1 MIVGRFEGIMTVKEL
16 IEKYKNMQEGNQ
28 NFINCYLT
36 LPKGKGKLNKYD
48 ESVKVYLEYQNELYK
63 LVVKDLEKLD

>member
-1 MIVGRFEGIMTVKEL
+1 MTKQEL
-16 IEKYKNMQEGNQ
+16 IEKYKAMQEGNQ

-36 LPKGKGKLNKYD
+36 LPKSKGKLNKYD
-48 ESVKVYLEYQNELYK
+48 ESVKVYLEYQNELYR